1 MSKLAKIA
9 LLVCATAFIADS
21 MAGISAYKLGNPEN
35 SNVRTIAQP
44 CEVAQIRASGTG
56 TLDLT
61 IFTSSFTSNF
71 YSWTVNGSSSTTN
84 MPTSEPLF
92 LDIGSKIML
101 GGSGST
107 NGTAS
112 VTIFVRN

>member
-9 LLVCATAFIADS
+9 LLVCATTFIANS

-35 SNVRTIAQP
+35 SNAKTVTQP

-61 IFTSSFTSNF
+61 IFTSNFTSNF

-92 LDIGSKIML
+92 LDIGSKITL